1 MKLQSLSQ
9 YWQNRR
15 CESNAFTVFAAIV
28 HYLDAIVVEGGEDLP
43 GALVGSIIQA
53 DVYLGALSIQEGLG
67 SPSCNFKSM

>member
-1 MKLQSLSQ
+1 M

-15 CESNAFTVFAAIV
+15 CESNAFTVFAAAII

-53 DVYLGALSIQEGLG
+53 YVYLGALSIQEGLG
-67 SPSCNFKSM
+67 SPSCNLKST